1 MVPAGLRWVSD
12 GRGGV
17 RCRLNGGFPR
27 RGCGGLSGCRDA
39 FDLLLF
45 SCLALRRSQYFRHQC
60 STGSS
65 FRAFR
70 CATRSPGGCRG
81 LCRRA
86 DEGIRP
92 YDLDGGFWCPRKV
105 DGLPYP
111 CKRQCFSAS
120 QEKRMPFRI
129 PTKGYGFPHPRK
141 TDDLPHPC
149 KRPMAFRILRI
160 PVGADAHHR
169 PAAPAPAD
177 LQASGSEKR
186 SRGNATTTPT
196 RPAPSATGR
205 QLQESQKS

>member
-1 MVPAGLRWVSD
+1 MVFRRAR
-12 GRGGV
+12 RGGGADLTADSRGGG

-70 CATRSPGGCRG
+70 CATRCFGGCRG

-129 PTKGYGFPHPRK
+129 PTKGDGFPHPRK
-141 TDDLPHPC
+141 NRCPSAFPQ
-149 KRPMAFRILRI
+149 KAMAFRIPGKRMPLRI
-160 PVGADAHHR
+160 PANGQW
-169 PAAPAPAD
+169 PSESS
-177 LQASGSEKR
+177 AS
-186 SRGNATTTPT
+186 P
-196 RPAPSATGR
+196 
-205 QLQESQKS
+205 